1 MLIDSRML
9 RIETEQNISE
19 LLKVPFDTLLEI
31 KKHRCDKRDA
41 VIKGQYQYAARSR
54 DKENQIF
61 NQYPILK
68 KFESEIIKIDSFVRD
83 IKLKKI
89 LKP

>member
-1 MLIDSRML
+1 MLGIQTKQE
-9 RIETEQNISE
+9 IEE
-19 LLKVPFDTLLEI
+19 LLKVPYDVLLSI

-41 VIKGQYQYAARSR
+41 VIKTQYQYAAQAR
-54 DKENQIF
+54 DKENKIF

-83 IKLKKI
+83 IKLREV